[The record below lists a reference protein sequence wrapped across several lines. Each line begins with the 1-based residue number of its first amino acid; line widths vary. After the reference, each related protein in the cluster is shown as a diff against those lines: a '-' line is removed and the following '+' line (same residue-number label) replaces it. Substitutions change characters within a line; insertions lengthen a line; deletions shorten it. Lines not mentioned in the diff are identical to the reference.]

1 MEMSGVP
8 GDPEAARGLGA
19 VPRSSRST
27 GQPGLRLLLLGKH
40 GAGKSATGNSI
51 LGREVFASRF
61 RAQAVTRECQ
71 SAHGTVRNME
81 LVVIDTPDLFS
92 SSVSAEAQRGH
103 LEHCAELS
111 APGPHALLLV
121 IPIGNFNKEDA
132 ETFHRAKSRFG
143 RETGKHS
150 IVVFTRKDELGEDS
164 LHELVESDEALTAL
178 VQDCRDRYCAIDNKA
193 SWAERDAQVSEL
205 LCKVKG
211 LVDQN
216 GEQPYC
222 LDLGNEHSELQDTMN
237 ERRDN
242 SHVVWIPSECN
253 FKLRQKLIYASRKS
267 LRTVCE
273 YVPGWNTIKNDDW
286 IGKVCGHDQVMLHHK
301 GSEEMQLQSAGSELA
316 PETSELR
323 VLLVGKHGAGKSTV
337 GNRLLGEQAFD
348 TGFSEEP
355 MTTKFQPQSRV
366 WKRRKIV
373 IIDTPDISSPDSFKW
388 EFQRPTLG
396 DPHVILMVIPVGSY
410 SEKDEDLLETLRR
423 SFGNKIFEHMFI
435 LLTREED
442 RPQSTE
448 TLKARNHSLSMLLKE
463 CNNRYIFSSYKAVGE
478 EEQQQVDQ
486 LLQEL
491 VILTQQNANKPC
503 AMVKEDTLSI
513 VLVGR
518 GGTGKSATG
527 NTILRRT
534 AFPSHLSAQSV
545 TKTCQSG
552 KEKWGEQEVVVVDT
566 PSLLLVPNDTE
577 GPSQLVEEV
586 QRCLYYCEG
595 NKILFVLVFQLG
607 RFTQVDQSVLV
618 QLENI
623 FGEKV
628 KEYTIVLFTRK
639 EDLGGDSIE
648 DYIESVDCKALRKTV
663 EKCGRRVWAFN
674 NRESGESGKTQVT
687 ALLTMAN
694 ELIKSHNG
702 WGYSFTLD
710 EIIQRIKDMR
720 SDQEKSK
727 NKSQKQDSRNRP
739 KKMVTNIFGERSNYR
754 YPRKLKN
761 WKFQSNGHGQE

>member
-1 MEMSGVP
+1 
-8 GDPEAARGLGA
+8 
-19 VPRSSRST
+19 RST
-27 GQPGLRLLLLGKH
+27 REPGLRLLLLGKH

-51 LGREVFASRF
+51 LGREAFASRF
-61 RAQAVTRECQ
+61 REHAVTTECQ
-71 SAHGTVRNME
+71 SAHGTVRDTE
-81 LVVIDTPDLFS
+81 LVVIDTPDLL
-92 SSVSAEAQRGH
+92 SSVSAEDQRGH
-103 LEHCAELS
+103 LQRCAELS

-121 IPIGNFNKEDA
+121 ICVGNFMTEDA
-132 ETFHRAKSRFG
+132 ETIHRAKCRFG

-164 LHELVESDEALTAL
+164 LDELVESDKALRAL
-178 VQDCRDRYCAIDNKA
+178 VQDCGGRYCAIDNKA
-193 SWAERDAQVSEL
+193 SGAERDAQVSEL

-237 ERRDN
+237 ERCDN
-242 SHVVWIPSECN
+242 SH
-253 FKLRQKLIYASRKS
+253 
-267 LRTVCE
+267 
-273 YVPGWNTIKNDDW
+273 
-286 IGKVCGHDQVMLHHK
+286 
-301 GSEEMQLQSAGSELA
+301 GSEEMQLQSASSELA

-355 MTTKFQPQSRV
+355 MTTKFKSQSRV
-366 WKRRKIV
+366 WENRNIL
-373 IIDTPDISSPDSFKW
+373 IIDSPDISSPDSFKGQ
-388 EFQRPTLG
+388 FQRTTG
-396 DPHVILMVIPVGSY
+396 GGPHVILMVIPIGSF
-410 SEKDEDLLETLRR
+410 SKKDEDLLETLRKT
-423 SFGNKIFEHMFI
+423 FGTKVFEHMFI

-442 RPQSTE
+442 RRQSTE
-448 TLKARNHSLSMLLKE
+448 MLKDRDDSLNSLLRK
-463 CNNRYIFSSYKAVGE
+463 CKNKKFSNYKAVGE

-566 PSLLLVPNDTE
+566 PSLLLVPNDSE

-618 QLENI
+618 QLEKI

-648 DYIESVDCKALRKTV
+648 DYIESVDCNALRNTV
-663 EKCGRRVWAFN
+663 EECGRRFWAFN
-674 NRESGESGKTQVT
+674 NRESGESGETQVT

-727 NKSQKQDSRNRP
+727 NK
-739 KKMVTNIFGERSNYR
+739 
-754 YPRKLKN
+754 
-761 WKFQSNGHGQE
+761 